1 MSNFLE
7 DREFARWEAL
17 FNWQWE
23 TYVGKDVYS
32 QEHDK
37 IFEITGLETDEDENG
52 DDSILFYC
60 DEKLKDGTYGEAQL
74 FKPSEVSM
82 VILDKRRV
90 RALVKARKNASNPE
104 FKELWHTKL
113 TELYLKEYQIEK

>member
-1 MSNFLE
+1 MSLFPE
-7 DREFARWEAL
+7 EREFARWEAL

-32 QEHDK
+32 QEQDK
-37 IFEITGLETDEDENG
+37 IFEITGLETKE
-52 DDSILFYC
+52 DSILFYC

-82 VILDKRRV
+82 VILDWKRSE
-90 RALVKARKNASNPE
+90 ALLLARDNANNEGFKAMWNEKLM
-104 FKELWHTKL
+104 ELL
-113 TELYLKEYQIEK
+113 R

>member
-1 MSNFLE
+1 MSLFLE

-37 IFEITGLETDEDENG
+37 VFEITGLESDE

-60 DEKLKDGTYGEAQL
+60 DEKIGEDTYGYAHM

-82 VILDKRRV
+82 VILDWKKSE
-90 RALVKARKNASNPE
+90 ALLLARDNANNEDFKAMWNNKLM
-104 FKELWHTKL
+104 ELL
-113 TELYLKEYQIEK
+113 R

>member
-1 MSNFLE
+1 MSLFPE

-60 DEKLKDGTYGEAQL
+60 DEKLKEGTYGEAQL

-82 VILDKRRV
+82 VILDWKKSE
-90 RALVKARKNASNPE
+90 ALLLARDNANNEDFKAMWNNKLM
-104 FKELWHTKL
+104 ELL
-113 TELYLKEYQIEK
+113 R

>member
-7 DREFARWEAL
+7 AL
-17 FNWQWE
+17 SNWQWE

-37 IFEITGLETDEDENG
+37 VFEITGIDSDE

-60 DEKLKDGTYGEAQL
+60 DEKLKI
-74 FKPSEVSM
+74 F
-82 VILDKRRV
+82 
-90 RALVKARKNASNPE
+90 
-104 FKELWHTKL
+104 H
-113 TELYLKEYQIEK
+113 

>member
-1 MSNFLE
+1 MSLFLE

-37 IFEITGLETDEDENG
+37 VFEITGLESG
-52 DDSILFYC
+52 KDDSILFYC
-60 DEKLKDGTYGEAQL
+60 DEKIGEDTYGYAHM

-82 VILDKRRV
+82 VTLDWKKSE
-90 RALVKARKNASNPE
+90 ALLLARDNANNEDFKAMWNNKLM
-104 FKELWHTKL
+104 ELL
-113 TELYLKEYQIEK
+113 R